1 MEPREG
7 RRAGWQKG
15 SDLLETVPVVLI
27 DPIHLPVRRV
37 RGSRGSGFNFVF
49 DRALAEQ
56 RDGGAMLPVSHD
68 RRVDELGLD
77 GHPRDVLEVV
87 VLRVELVRR
96 VGLAYEQ
103 HVLNTNAKRSIFVV
117 AGL

>member
-1 MEPREG
+1 
-7 RRAGWQKG
+7 
-15 SDLLETVPVVLI
+15 
-27 DPIHLPVRRV
+27 
-37 RGSRGSGFNFVF
+37 
-49 DRALAEQ
+49 
-56 RDGGAMLPVSHD
+56 
-68 RRVDELGLD
+68 
-77 GHPRDVLEVV
+77 VLEVV